1 MNKMKRALPLFLVVS
16 SVRMGDGR
24 IQSDSGLRCN
34 CGAGEQRQCSGST
47 SSCWWHYFL
56 PYGHKPRAQHDV
68 QHSVL
73 RARCERRALRGQRRT
88 MQRNQ
93 FALRREH
100 ARLACPMRLHA
111 HVLMLLSTCCC
122 PHAWLLAGRSVRQY
136 PANQHMHSASSQ
148 SAFSG
153 LAVASAQF
161 SSVQFS
167 SVVSYRLSITGYRLS
182 VVGPQCCCPHAIR
195 FGPRVSEHV
204 RSPPSSM

>member
-122 PHAWLLAGRSVRQY
+122 PHACRSECPPIPSQ
-136 PANQHMHSASSQ
+136 PASQHMHLQPAARVLFQ
-148 SAFSG
+148 VRRLRA
-153 LAVASAQF
+153 F

-167 SVVSYRLSITGYRLS
+167 CRLSLIGYWLS
-182 VVGPQCCCPHAIR
+182 VISYQSACCCPHAIR
-195 FGPRVSEHV
+195 FGPRVF
-204 RSPPSSM
+204 

>member
-122 PHAWLLAGRSVRQY
+122 PHVRRSVCW
-136 PANQHMHSASSQ
+136 PASSQPDIQHVHSASQPAS
-148 SAFSG
+148 SW
-153 LAVASAQF
+153 LAAAQVQF
-161 SSVQFS
+161 SSVQL
-167 SVVSYRLSITGYRLS
+167 SVIGYQLSVIGYRLS
-182 VVGPQCCCPHAIR
+182 V
-195 FGPRVSEHV
+195 SV
-204 RSPPSSM
+204 RMLLSACHSIWTPCF